1 MDLQQKVAELCDA
14 FWNDCLEEEDRE
26 WLRENVSGTLE
37 TWQAEYAERH
47 RKPTRE
53 EIILKMNYRFS
64 GTGDWVTQ
72 FNDALRQTLAAALTL
87 PRETDYAEHF
97 NYSKKFDLFW
107 YFRADRLANPFSRP
121 SALLIELRLPDDI
134 EIDVPWGFRSGEIA
148 AILWLMDEDRQ
159 DAEDFFPMLD
169 S

>member
-1 MDLQQKVAELCDA
+1 MVAALCDA
-14 FWNDCLEEEDRE
+14 FWNDCLEDEDRA
-26 WLRENVSGTLE
+26 WLEENAPGTLE
-37 TWQAEYAERH
+37 TWQAEWDARH

-53 EIILKMNYRFS
+53 EIILKMNFRMV
-64 GTGDWVTQ
+64 GQGEWVTQ

-107 YFRADRLANPFSRP
+107 YFRADRQANPVSRP
-121 SALLIELRLPDDI
+121 SALRIEADYPEDV

-148 AILWLMDEDRQ
+148 TIRWLMDDDRQ
-159 DAEDFFPMLD
+159 CAEDFFPDLD

>member
-1 MDLQQKVAELCDA
+1 MGPVPQGLP
-14 FWNDCLEEEDRE
+14 DRQ
-26 WLRENVSGTLE
+26 LVDGLPVRRLSVF
-37 TWQAEYAERH
+37 
-47 RKPTRE
+47 
-53 EIILKMNYRFS
+53 EIPP
-64 GTGDWVTQ
+64 GDQLTQ

-107 YFRADRLANPFSRP
+107 YFRVDRLANPFSRP
-121 SALLIELRLPDDI
+121 SALLIELRFPDDI

-148 AILWLMDEDRQ
+148 TIRWLMDEDRKC
-159 DAEDFFPMLD
+159 AEDFFPMLD